1 MLRCQPETRRFNE
14 GTTRWNDRTESE
26 SDPGVVPEQTLQRQ
40 KENDPHET
48 TDAAGK
54 GWCIARIFF
63 AIVYID
69 QGVLHESPFTLPA
82 VSFFPTGKGPS
93 EGAFVPVSQPSPRLS
108 HVLVFPLLFII
119 IASLIDCVF
128 PNAARASLCLPQS
141 PTHFDGAISL
151 FLFYARRFFF
161 GRPFSTIPQTSR
173 WFI

>member
-1 MLRCQPETRRFNE
+1 MLRCQSETRRFNE

-63 AIVYID
+63 AIVYRS
-69 QGVLHESPFTLPA
+69 GCATWEPLYLA
-82 VSFFPTGKGPS
+82 RSFLFPHRKRPLRRCICARFPTFP
-93 EGAFVPVSQPSPRLS
+93 PRLS

-161 GRPFSTIPQTSR
+161 WSPFLYHPPNV
-173 WFI
+173 